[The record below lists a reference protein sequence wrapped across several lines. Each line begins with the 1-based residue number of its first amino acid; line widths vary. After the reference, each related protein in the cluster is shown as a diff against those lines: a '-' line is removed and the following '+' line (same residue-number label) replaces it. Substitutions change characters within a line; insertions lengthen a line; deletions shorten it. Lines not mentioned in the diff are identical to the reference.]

1 MFDIIAIL
9 AWYIFTFH
17 YASTLSKA
25 LVFFNVKT
33 PEFTFHYAS
42 TLSEARYIKLGAT
55 FLFTFHYASTLSG
68 APREERTS
76 GLIYIPLCFYFILF
90 PERVRMRLKHLHSTM
105 LLLYQGLSD
114 RNAHG
119 KAGFTFH
126 YASTLSDNSLRW
138 QDLRSIYIP
147 LCFYFINCYFIKF
160 HVIYNNLHST
170 MLLLYLDSEP
180 VFINNDCIYIP
191 LCFYFIWNYSP
202 VSSRAVRIYI
212 PLCFY
217 FIENRPGRLEKRVVH
232 LHSTMLLLY
241 QIEISDIVKVSNIY
255 IPLCFYFIVDAEY
268 MAYAAGQIYIPLCF
282 YFIAQYDSMIT
293 GGVEKF
299 TFHYAST
306 LSTVEWVSQLLPLKI
321 YIPLCFYFIVGKK
334 VDRKRRILFT
344 FHYASTLSLILPH
357 LHALPYPFTFHY
369 ASTLSFPVVRLRTD
383 RTKIYIPLCFYF
395 ISQGCSARRMSAHL
409 HSTMLLLY
417 LWC

>member
-33 PEFTFHYAS
+33 PE
-42 TLSEARYIKLGAT
+42 
-55 FLFTFHYASTLSG
+55 FTFHYASTLSG

-170 MLLLYLDSEP
+170 MLLLYRFFNLIFRRSL
-180 VFINNDCIYIP
+180 FIYIP
-191 LCFYFIWNYSP
+191 LCFYFI
-202 VSSRAVRIYI
+202 
-212 PLCFY
+212 
-217 FIENRPGRLEKRVVH
+217 
-232 LHSTMLLLY
+232 
-241 QIEISDIVKVSNIY
+241 
-255 IPLCFYFIVDAEY
+255 
-268 MAYAAGQIYIPLCF
+268 
-282 YFIAQYDSMIT
+282 
-293 GGVEKF
+293 
-299 TFHYAST
+299 
-306 LSTVEWVSQLLPLKI
+306 
-321 YIPLCFYFIVGKK
+321 
-334 VDRKRRILFT
+334 
-344 FHYASTLSLILPH
+344 
-357 LHALPYPFTFHY
+357 
-369 ASTLSFPVVRLRTD
+369 
-383 RTKIYIPLCFYF
+383 
-395 ISQGCSARRMSAHL
+395 
-409 HSTMLLLY
+409 
-417 LWC
+417 